1 MIIASGNILIS
12 NSSLR
17 AITTIKRKKDK
28 FQDVLPTQDV
38 LPY

>member
-1 MIIASGNILIS
+1 MIRKYDLLRHRNRT
-12 NSSLR
+12 R

>member
-1 MIIASGNILIS
+1 MIRKYDLLRHST
-12 NSSLR
+12 R

>member
-1 MIIASGNILIS
+1 MIRKYDL
-12 NSSLR
+12 LR
-17 AITTIKRKKDK
+17 HTTIKRKKDK

>member
-1 MIIASGNILIS
+1 MISYGKGYM
-12 NSSLR
+12 
-17 AITTIKRKKDK
+17 TTIKRKKDK